1 MRILVIDDEYNI
13 CSSLKDILEDEG
25 YQVETCMESK
35 KALAEVKRFQPGLIL
50 LDVRLDYFN
59 GLDLL
64 KQFKE
69 ELPDIQ
75 VIMISGHSG
84 IQEAVKAIQTGAL
97 DFLEKPL
104 SLHKVRIA
112 VQNAIRLLKI
122 NRSYSRLKEQVDKKY
137 EIIGN
142 SKAIYNVRKLI
153 ERVAPTEAK
162 VFIRGESGTGKELI
176 AYAIHN
182 QSKRRLGP
190 FIKFNSA
197 AIPNE
202 LIESELFGYEKGAF
216 TGANKSKPG
225 KVEEADGGT
234 LFFDEI
240 GDMNLKAQAK
250 ILRLIQEGEFERL
263 GDNKTQKIDIR
274 LMAATHRDLEQ
285 MVETGEFREDLY
297 YRLNV
302 VQINSP
308 SLRERPED
316 IPILLKH
323 FSQQIADEQGANLK
337 QFNNEAQMSIAG
349 LSFPGNVRQ
358 LRNLVERLYVMI
370 DMDEITV
377 EDLRLAFNKKEE
389 TDFWNETADFKQK
402 KMQFEIK
409 YLTNQVR
416 LHNNNLS
423 QTARALGLQVSN
435 LSRKIKELGLEI
447 T

>member
-1 MRILVIDDEYNI
+1 M
-13 CSSLKDILEDEG
+13 
-25 YQVETCMESK
+25 
-35 KALAEVKRFQPGLIL
+35 LAIL
-50 LDVRLDYFN
+50 LQRSRWSTT
-59 GLDLL
+59 
-64 KQFKE
+64 
-69 ELPDIQ
+69 LPNKRDW
-75 VIMISGHSG
+75 
-84 IQEAVKAIQTGAL
+84 
-97 DFLEKPL
+97 
-104 SLHKVRIA
+104 
-112 VQNAIRLLKI
+112 
-122 NRSYSRLKEQVDKKY
+122 
-137 EIIGN
+137 
-142 SKAIYNVRKLI
+142 
-153 ERVAPTEAK
+153 
-162 VFIRGESGTGKELI
+162 
-176 AYAIHN
+176 IHF
-182 QSKRRLGP
+182 SKRKERP
-190 FIKFNSA
+190 FVAIDCG
-197 AIPNE
+197 AIPE
-202 LIESELFGYEKGAF
+202 TLAESELFGYEKGAF